1 ETQVPGLLV
10 IKEFVNKSEELELID
25 AVDKQPW
32 SGLGIGEE
40 HNNTGICLV
49 TDIGMALT
57 ITQMGH
63 SLNSATRKVLEEYG
77 PLPEFSQL
85 LVDRIMQHQL
95 MPNIPNHLLVNEY
108 NAGQGIMPHIDAP
121 ALFGPAILSLSLL
134 SDCIM
139 KFTLEEKEVDV
150 VLPRRSIAVLTG
162 DARYTYKHSIS
173 KDLVETTPDGTLIH
187 RDRRVSFTFREIIA
201 WEVPS

>member
-1 ETQVPGLLV
+1 MSETQVPGLLV
-10 IKEFVNKSEELELID
+10 IKEFVNESEELELIE

-32 SGLGIGEE
+32 SGLGIGPNPE
-40 HNNTGICLV
+40 LKRR
-49 TDIGMALT
+49 
-57 ITQMGH
+57 TQQYGH
-63 SLNSATRKVLEEYG
+63 LFSYRYRKVLEEYG

-95 MPNIPNHLLVNEY
+95 MPNTPNHLLVNEY

-121 ALFGPAILSLSLL
+121 ALFGPVILSLSLL

-139 KFTLEEKEVDV
+139 KFTLEEKEVDI

-162 DARYTYKHSIS
+162 DARYKYKHSIS
-173 KDLVETTPDGTLIH
+173 KDLIETTPDDTLIH